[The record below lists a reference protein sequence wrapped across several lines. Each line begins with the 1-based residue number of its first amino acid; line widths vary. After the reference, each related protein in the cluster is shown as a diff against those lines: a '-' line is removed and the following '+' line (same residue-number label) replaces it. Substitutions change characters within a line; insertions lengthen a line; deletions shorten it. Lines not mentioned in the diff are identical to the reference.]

1 MNYDHSYLFLSRMC
15 LHEGKTKKNPEN
27 KRSVITRIDKSKM
40 FCLRGTILKNHV
52 FWSTVFGDVEI
63 RTKQTLFC

>member
-1 MNYDHSYLFLSRMC
+1 MTIRTCFFPGC
-15 LHEGKTKKNPEN
+15 ACTKEKLRNSEN
-27 KRSVITRIDKSKM
+27 NRSVITRIDKSKM